1 MRRLRICQLITEL
14 QPAGAE
20 RCLLELARRLDRGRF
35 DVQVAALRGG
45 PVADQLR
52 QAGIRV
58 HVLGMRGK
66 WDLGKIRTL
75 AGILC
80 RERIDLLHTHLF
92 HADVAGRLAAVHAA
106 VPHVVHSVHVAE
118 GRFRPWQFFWARLT
132 ADVCDRIVAVSY
144 AVRDFH
150 SGRCGLPPN
159 RYTVIPNGI
168 DAAAYRHDP
177 AKRLELR
184 RRWGLAAGDILVA
197 FVGRLDHQKGIDVLL
212 SAASHLGARGK
223 PIHLVIAGDG
233 PQRPLV
239 ENFIAHGEGGALARR
254 LGFYQDV
261 QGLLS
266 AADLFVLP
274 SRWEGF
280 GLAAAEAMAAGL
292 PVIATSVPG
301 LQEVLDFGRAGA
313 MIPPEDV
320 ITLTEAIERLS
331 AEPDIRRKL
340 GAIGRA
346 RILENYSIAAN
357 IAAHERLYEEVCRR

>member
-1 MRRLRICQLITEL
+1 
-14 QPAGAE
+14 
-20 RCLLELARRLDRGRF
+20 
-35 DVQVAALRGG
+35 
-45 PVADQLR
+45 
-52 QAGIRV
+52 
-58 HVLGMRGK
+58 MRGK
-66 WDLGKIRTL
+66 WDLLKIHAL
-75 AGILC
+75 AGIFR
-80 RERIDLLHTHLF
+80 RERFDLVHTHLF
-92 HADVAGRLAAVHAA
+92 HADVAGRLAAIHAA

-118 GRFRPWQFFWARLT
+118 GRFRPWQFFWARMM

-150 SGRCGLPPN
+150 SSRCGLPAD

-168 DAAAYRHDP
+168 DASAYRHDP
-177 AKRLELR
+177 AKRHALR
-184 RRWGLAAGDILVA
+184 RRLGLTPSDILVA

-233 PQRPLV
+233 PQRSLV
-239 ENFIAHGEGGALARR
+239 ENFIAHGEGGRFCR
-254 LGFYQDV
+254 WLGFYQDV
-261 QGLLS
+261 QGVLS
-266 AADLFVLP
+266 AADLFALP

-313 MIPPEDV
+313 MIPSEDV

-331 AEPDIRRKL
+331 AEPAIRRSL
-340 GAIGRA
+340 GEVGR
-346 RILENYSIAAN
+346 RRVVENYSIESN
-357 IAAHERLYEEVCRR
+357 IAAHERLYEEIAG